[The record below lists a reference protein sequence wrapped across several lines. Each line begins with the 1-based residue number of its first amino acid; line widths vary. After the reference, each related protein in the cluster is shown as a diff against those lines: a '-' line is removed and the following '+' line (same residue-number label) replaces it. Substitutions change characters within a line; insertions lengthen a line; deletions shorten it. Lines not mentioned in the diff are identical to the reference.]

1 MGRHGTPRRAGGRS
15 RVLRTV
21 LIGTAAV
28 AVAGTAMTVVV
39 DSAGGHHVRAA
50 SVSGEGRG
58 DRAPLAP
65 NPFEQGLAES
75 GRKASGAGQGTGDGA
90 GTASGARSGSGPAS
104 ASGSGSGKSV
114 PGGATGSG
122 APKSP
127 TGAAEGSS
135 HAAVAVHGA
144 PRRES
149 LPRTPA
155 AAAAAAEELVNE
167 ARAEAGCSPL
177 TVSPV
182 LSSLAAAHSKDMALH
197 GYFSSTG
204 PDGSTPWTRS
214 ARAGVQGLRAENIAR
229 GPADPQAL
237 LNQWTA
243 QPGSRANL
251 LDCGDHSMGIGAY
264 FNDVGFW
271 WTEDFAA

>member
-1 MGRHGTPRRAGGRS
+1 M
-15 RVLRTV
+15 RTV
-21 LIGTAAV
+21 LIGTAAAV
-28 AVAGTAMTVVV
+28 VAGGAMTVVV
-39 DSAGGHHVRAA
+39 DTVGGHHVRAA

-58 DRAPLAP
+58 DRAPLGP

-75 GRKASGAGQGTGDGA
+75 GRKASGTAGQGTGAPSEASPGA
-90 GTASGARSGSGPAS
+90 G
-104 ASGSGSGKSV
+104 SGSGSASASAAGKEAGKGAGKEAA
-114 PGGATGSG
+114 PGPAAGNAVAKNPPGT
-122 APKSP
+122 APGP
-127 TGAAEGSS
+127 S
-135 HAAVAVHGA
+135 HAAVAAHPA
-144 PRRES
+144 ARRAS
-149 LPRTPA
+149 IPRTAA

-177 TVSPV
+177 TVSPA
-182 LSSLAAAHSKDMALH
+182 LSSVAAAHSEDMALH
-197 GYFSSTG
+197 GYFSSTA

-251 LDCGDHSMGIGAY
+251 LDCGSHSMGIGAY
-264 FNDVGFW
+264 FNSVGFW
-271 WTEDFAA
+271 WTEDFGA